1 MSIQWTEDLAVGV
14 DMIDRQHQK
23 LFEKINNLLD
33 ACSAGKGR
41 AVVGDMIDFLGDY
54 VEEHFSFEEQYMI
67 KYNYPGYKA
76 HRALHEEFKKNFSQL
91 KDKLEEDGANTYIV
105 ILTNRVVID
114 WLNKHIG
121 IVDKELGRYLK
132 DKM

>member
-14 DMIDRQHQK
+14 DNIDRQHQT

-54 VEEHFSFEEQYMI
+54 VAEHFTFEEQYMI
-67 KYNYPGYKA
+67 KHNYPGYKA
-76 HRALHEEFKKNFSQL
+76 HRSLHEEFKKNFSQL

-132 DKM
+132 DKL